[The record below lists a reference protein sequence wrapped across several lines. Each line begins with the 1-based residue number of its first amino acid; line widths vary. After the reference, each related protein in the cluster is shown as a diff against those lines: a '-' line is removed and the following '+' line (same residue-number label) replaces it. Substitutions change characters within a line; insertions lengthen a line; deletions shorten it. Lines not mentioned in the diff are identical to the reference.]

1 MTTPVTLQQSV
12 ENILAHSSQYRETT
26 LSLRGRERSQPSIKF
41 TGGRRCFCKP
51 KISVF
56 CNLVIFR
63 ERVVDSSCN
72 RGHVTLNE
80 PGRSSDSEA
89 APTAD

>member
-1 MTTPVTLQQSV
+1 MDVNAHNRALNLPGGGDVSANLKLVSSV
-12 ENILAHSSQYRETT
+12 I
-26 LSLRGRERSQPSIKF
+26 
-41 TGGRRCFCKP
+41 
-51 KISVF
+51 IS
-56 CNLVIFR
+56 R